1 MASCRWCTN
10 KEIYCDTGIARL
22 RLISHTYEDGE
33 GDLKRRKLIED
44 ANAEDDEGD
53 LKRRKLIEDANAED
67 GEGDLKRRE
76 LIEDANAEDG
86 EGDLKRRKL
95 IEDANAEGDE
105 GDLKRRK
112 LIEDANA
119 EDDEGDLKRRKL
131 IEEEALRRY
140 AQQHAERL
148 VADWCCTCCRDVP
161 KTEMIQLDCSTQ
173 RINECKM
180 CNKCYY
186 RCKKK
191 CPCCKGNYR

>member
-1 MASCRWCTN
+1 MHSIRRTIPMASCRWCTN
-10 KEIYCDTGIARL
+10 KEIYCDAGIARL
-22 RLISHTYEDGE
+22 RLISHTYEDG
-33 GDLKRRKLIED
+33 
-44 ANAEDDEGD
+44 
-53 LKRRKLIEDANAED
+53 
-67 GEGDLKRRE
+67 
-76 LIEDANAEDG
+76 
-86 EGDLKRRKL
+86 
-95 IEDANAEGDE
+95 E